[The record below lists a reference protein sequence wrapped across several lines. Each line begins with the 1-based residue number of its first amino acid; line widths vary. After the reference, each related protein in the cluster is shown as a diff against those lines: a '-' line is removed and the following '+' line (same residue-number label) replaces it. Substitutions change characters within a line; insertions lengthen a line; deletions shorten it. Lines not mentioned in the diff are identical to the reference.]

1 MNAKIIYRQRKRS
14 LKCLARLEGI
24 IMNARIVCRKRKRS
38 LKRIGRAGRHY
49 NERKNHMEQEEAF
62 IEMPC

>member
-1 MNAKIIYRQRKRS
+1 MNAKIIYRQKKRS

-38 LKRIGRAGRHY
+38 LQRIRPTGQRH
-49 NERKNHMEQEEAF
+49 NERIDLTQPSIRQTDKR
-62 IEMPC
+62 

>member
-38 LKRIGRAGRHY
+38 LKRAWQTGRRY
-49 NERKNHMEQEEAF
+49 NERKDYISSKEAF

>member
-38 LKRIGRAGRHY
+38 LKRIGRAGRRY
-49 NERKNHMEQEEAF
+49 NERKDYIYFQRRRSLKRV
-62 IEMPC
+62 

>member
-1 MNAKIIYRQRKRS
+1 MNAKIIYRQKKRS

-38 LKRIGRAGRHY
+38 LKRAWQTGRRY
-49 NERKNHMEQEEAF
+49 KERKDYILSEEAF
-62 IEMPC
+62 IETH